1 MQTRYK
7 SDSPC
12 PKVFT
17 NPIRTRCGRWRRQT
31 RGVGGGGSGKTSSIM
46 HMKQNSLLSKAGLCQ
61 LAHPQAKP
69 SLRRPSKKVKEVTVL
84 REFPLC
90 MCKKCLWEK
99 HMVLVGEAEE
109 QTALS
114 CTGLGATAAIM
125 AQEKRP
131 VKCAWFSPIRSA
143 APLCPCI
150 STRDVQKIAK

>member
-1 MQTRYK
+1 MRQ
-7 SDSPC
+7 
-12 PKVFT
+12 VEET
-17 NPIRTRCGRWRRQT
+17 NSRGGRRRKWKNQQHYAHEAELSAQQGRALPAGT
-31 RGVGGGGSGKTSSIM
+31 SAGK
-46 HMKQNSLLSKAGLCQ
+46 AE
-61 LAHPQAKP
+61 P
-69 SLRRPSKKVKEVTVL
+69 SEALKEVKEVAVL

-131 VKCAWFSPIRSA
+131 VKRA
-143 APLCPCI
+143 
-150 STRDVQKIAK
+150 